1 MGPYETSVDIPA
13 GLDIQ
18 NLAGGFD
25 HKIKVH
31 NPKYPYREH
40 CIVIVLTTACAAR
53 INLLEKTITYKKQVT
68 QLALLLFFS
77 FSCDCQGQKIK
88 Y

>member
-40 CIVIVLTTACAAR
+40 CIVIVLTTCVAR
-53 INLLEKTITYKKQVT
+53 INLLEKNHHLQETSNSVGTIIV
-68 QLALLLFFS
+68 F
-77 FSCDCQGQKIK
+77 
-88 Y
+88 

>member
-1 MGPYETSVDIPA
+1 MNKHLGPYETSVDIPA

-31 NPKYPYREH
+31 NPKYPYREN
-40 CIVIVLTTACAAR
+40 CIVIVLTTGCAAT
-53 INLLEKTITYKKQVT
+53 INLLEKKTSLT
-68 QLALLLFFS
+68 
-77 FSCDCQGQKIK
+77 GNK
-88 Y
+88 YLSWHYIVF

>member
-53 INLLEKTITYKKQVT
+53 INLLEKNHHLQETSNSVGTIVFLVFHVTAKVKK
-68 QLALLLFFS
+68 
-77 FSCDCQGQKIK
+77 
-88 Y
+88 

>member
-40 CIVIVLTTACAAR
+40 CIVIVLTTTCVAR

-77 FSCDCQGQKIK
+77 FSCDCQGRKIK

>member
-1 MGPYETSVDIPA
+1 MGPYETSVDTPA

-40 CIVIVLTTACAAR
+40 CIVIVLTTTCVAR
-53 INLLEKTITYKKQVT
+53 INLLEKNHHLQETSNSVGTIIV
-68 QLALLLFFS
+68 F
-77 FSCDCQGQKIK
+77 
-88 Y
+88 

>member
-31 NPKYPYREH
+31 NPKYPYREY

-53 INLLEKTITYKKQVT
+53 INLLEKNHHLQETSNSVGTIIV
-68 QLALLLFFS
+68 F
-77 FSCDCQGQKIK
+77 
-88 Y
+88 